1 MKEAIGGVG
10 IEEGARR
17 MSRRPRRRKE
27 GRGSG
32 GSKNK
37 SMLKS
42 DVGDEEIVWWDRLM
56 TAHSLEIMLQ

>member
-17 MSRRPRRRKE
+17 MSSTVVGDREE

-37 SMLKS
+37 SMLETRILYS
-42 DVGDEEIVWWDRLM
+42 GTGL
-56 TAHSLEIMLQ
+56 